1 MVIVLTSLL
10 KYFVIS
16 DDFRAVKSS
25 HVLEAH
31 PPPKKK
37 TFKHV
42 SNSSCELFHGI
53 CLFPLYQCQ
62 GIKQM
67 APLLQILQMKSLD
80 VLFHYEKLNNI
91 ILNHWLEGLRIL
103 NMEYVNSQEWRAK
116 CQHQKSYQKTNKCSW
131 IISLQS
137 WKKDTVTFPCF
148 QIFWA
153 VVMLLSIKTP
163 KILYKSLHW
172 TLVFF
177 CTLIIYDF
185 WSWNGFLFALDETL
199 NKSSIISLPNG
210 KPIKGNLRNIDGAKR
225 KNTPP

>member
-10 KYFVIS
+10 KYFMIS

-31 PPPKKK
+31 PPPQKK

-80 VLFHYEKLNNI
+80 VLFHYEKPNNI

-116 CQHQKSYQKTNKCSW
+116 CQHQKSYQKTNKHSW

-137 WKKDTVTFPCF
+137 WKKRYRY
-148 QIFWA
+148 
-153 VVMLLSIKTP
+153 LSMFLDFLSSCHAFKCKNP
-163 KILYKSLHW
+163 KNPVQKS
-172 TLVFF
+172 
-177 CTLIIYDF
+177 
-185 WSWNGFLFALDETL
+185 TL
-199 NKSSIISLPNG
+199 NFSVFLYTNNLWLLELEFFFLPLM
-210 KPIKGNLRNIDGAKR
+210 KQ
-225 KNTPP
+225 